1 MFALLSS
8 TMTVYSAWSEWIKYN
23 NLKLDVQQMFL
34 STMSSGGPQIVTND
48 PDYMPYVYADAVFR
62 LNERHRRP

>member
-8 TMTVYSAWSEWIKYN
+8 TITVYGAWSEWVKYN
-23 NLKLDVQQMFL
+23 NLKLEVQQMFL
-34 STMSSGGPQIVTND
+34 TMMTHGGPQIVTND

-62 LNERHRRP
+62 LNERHPLP